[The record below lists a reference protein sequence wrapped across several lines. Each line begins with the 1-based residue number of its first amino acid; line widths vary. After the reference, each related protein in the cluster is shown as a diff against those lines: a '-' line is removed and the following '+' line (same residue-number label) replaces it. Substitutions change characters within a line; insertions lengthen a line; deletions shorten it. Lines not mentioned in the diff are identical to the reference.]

1 MIKKMMI
8 SIVTILSTV
17 LLSFSLSHK
26 NVEADLS
33 SPVTIKLNH
42 QLSVYG
48 SDPMAY
54 MPGANVTFKLYDLTN
69 DYQKHQNDEN
79 YFQTLKSLN
88 QGIEKYIKQNNVQLV
103 ETERTDENGQAIFHA
118 DKSIGKAYLIV
129 QEQVKHFDNN
139 GLVYEQMTD
148 PIAFVPADQKV
159 HQNILSIDTKSA
171 IITRM
176 PYFFKYGRTLD
187 QKETPLA
194 GVKFVFYRLN
204 NNRKEYLT
212 NDNNWQIVTNPL
224 HDSAIK
230 KIVSDENGLV
240 ALNDTKLVAGEY
252 YFEEVATL
260 KNFEISK
267 LAQQIKVNIPAVNSI
282 NDVLPITV
290 NGQPLSKISAGT
302 MPDYI
307 MKNAQ
312 PRILNY
318 QKKPTILPAL
328 PATGAA
334 IGSISVIGL
343 VMVILVLFM
352 KQRNRKKKGNTN
364 EA

>member
-1 MIKKMMI
+1 MTKKMMI
-8 SIVTILSTV
+8 SLIAIVSAV
-17 LLSFSLSHK
+17 LFSFSLSHK

-33 SPVTIKLNH
+33 NPVTIKLNH

-54 MPGANVTFKLYDLTN
+54 MPGANVTFNLYDLTD

-88 QGIEKYIKQNNVQLV
+88 QGIEKYIKQNNVQLI
-103 ETERTDENGQAIFHA
+103 ETEKTNENGQAIFHA
-118 DKSIGKAYLIV
+118 DRSIGKAYLIV

-148 PIAFVPADQKV
+148 PIAFVPADQKMS
-159 HQNILSIDTKSA
+159 QDILTIDTKSA
-171 IITRM
+171 IVKRV

-187 QKETPLA
+187 QKETLLA

-204 NNRKEYLT
+204 GSRREYLT
-212 NDNNWQIVTNPL
+212 NDNNWQIVTDPL
-224 HDSAIK
+224 HDSVIK

-252 YFEEVATL
+252 YFQEVATL

-267 LAQQIKVNIPAVNSI
+267 LAQQIKVHIPAVNSVD
-282 NDVLPITV
+282 DVLPITV
-290 NGQPLSKISAGT
+290 NGQPLSKVSAGV
-302 MPDYI
+302 MPNYV

-318 QKKPTILPAL
+318 QKRPTVLPFL
-328 PATGAA
+328 PATGVA
-334 IGSISVIGL
+334 IGSVSIIGL
-343 VMVILVLFM
+343 MMVMLVLYL
-352 KQRNRKKKGNTN
+352 KQRDRKKKGDYK
-364 EA
+364 